1 MVETTF
7 APLPV
12 VTRERPLRRRYS
24 LNLEQVAAL
33 RDQGNIIPVYREI
46 MADLETPVS
55 AYLKIAGGPYS
66 FLLESIE
73 GGERLARYSFLGAD
87 PYLTVR
93 LEAGIA
99 HANQRGYKQ
108 AIPYADPLVALQS
121 FLAPYRSVDV
131 DGLPRFLGGAVGYLS
146 YEAVRYFENLPIAP
160 NDPNGFPD
168 GVFMFVDTMIVFDH
182 LERRVKVVSHV
193 HVDDDTPIE
202 RSYAEAVARIE
213 ALAARLVNGHAAVPV
228 GDLPL
233 SDIPVRER
241 ALHAMERSYYDEII
255 EKAKEYIRAGDI
267 FQVVLSQRVEVETGV
282 HPFTLYRALRTV
294 NPSPFMSYLQ
304 LGDEQIIGASPE
316 ALIRLDHREL
326 TTHPIAG
333 TRRRGASEEEDLKL
347 EAELLADEKERA
359 EHVMLVDLAR
369 NDIGRVA
376 TPGSVRVPVLLRT
389 ERFSHV
395 IHLVSHVTG
404 ELREGLTAVDALRAC
419 FPAGTVSGAP
429 KIRAMQII
437 AELERDQR
445 GFYSGCF
452 GYVAY
457 SGNMDMALSLRTV
470 AMRGDMVYM
479 QAGGGIVYDSQVE
492 YEYQETLN
500 KMGAAM
506 RGLELA
512 EQLEAD
518 ERDARAEF
526 AAVERS
532 VA

>member
-1 MVETTF
+1 
-7 APLPV
+7 
-12 VTRERPLRRRYS
+12 
-24 LNLEQVAAL
+24 
-33 RDQGNIIPVYREI
+33 
-46 MADLETPVS
+46 
-55 AYLKIAGGPYS
+55 
-66 FLLESIE
+66 
-73 GGERLARYSFLGAD
+73 
-87 PYLTVR
+87 
-93 LEAGIA
+93 
-99 HANQRGYKQ
+99 
-108 AIPYADPLVALQS
+108 
-121 FLAPYRSVDV
+121 
-131 DGLPRFLGGAVGYLS
+131 
-146 YEAVRYFENLPIAP
+146 VRYFENLPVAAK
-160 NDPNGFPD
+160 DVHGFPD

-182 LERRVKVVSHV
+182 LERKVKVVSHV
-193 HVDDDTPIE
+193 HVDENTPVE
-202 RSYAEAVARIE
+202 RSYRDAIARIE
-213 ALAARLVNGHAAVPV
+213 ELANRLLHGRAVVPV
-228 GDLPL
+228 GEAALADV
-233 SDIPVRER
+233 PVRER
-241 ALHAMERSYYDEII
+241 TQHAMQRAYYDEII
-255 EKAKEYIRAGDI
+255 ERAKEYIRAGDV

-333 TRRRGASEEEDLKL
+333 TRRRGRSEEEDLQL

-404 ELREGLTAVDALRAC
+404 ELREGMTAVDALRAC

-429 KIRAMQII
+429 KIRAMEII
-437 AELERDQR
+437 AELEQDRR
-445 GFYSGCF
+445 GFYAGCF
-452 GYVAY
+452 GYLAY

-470 AMRGDMVYM
+470 AMRGGTVYM
-479 QAGGGIVYDSQVE
+479 QAGGGIVFDSQVDF
-492 YEYQETLN
+492 EYQETLN

-512 EQLEAD
+512 EQIEMD
-518 ERDARAEF
+518 ERDAIASASADRQ
-526 AAVERS
+526 
-532 VA
+532 VAQ